1 LDAKEC
7 EEEGV
12 PTMAISFDPST
23 MNTVT
28 TNFRETLTGK
38 QYDHQAILK
47 FMQADLDTQ
56 QQVIKKLSTGA
67 TPAGLAQVEA
77 TLTAS
82 TQREAAARAEPH
94 ITGEAHWW
102 GYEVIIPEKIMRE
115 FLAAENLAA
124 TIVALLAPF
133 VSIPAL
139 APVGG
144 IVAGYILAELA
155 AMKHVDKGKGVE
167 LKALWVA
174 PVVLVPSAL

>member
-1 LDAKEC
+1 
-7 EEEGV
+7 
-12 PTMAISFDPST
+12 MAISFDPI
-23 MNTVT
+23 TVDSV
-28 TNFRETLTGK
+28 TNNLREMLAGK

-47 FMQADLDTQ
+47 FMQADLSAQ
-56 QQVIKKLSTGA
+56 QQVMKKLATGP
-67 TPAGLAQVEA
+67 TPEGLAQVEA

-82 TQREAAARAEPH
+82 TREAAAARAEPH

-102 GYEVIIPEKIMRE
+102 GYEVFVPEKIMQE
-115 FLAAENLAA
+115 FLTAKDLAT

-144 IVAGYILAELA
+144 IVAAYILAELA

-167 LKALWVA
+167 LSALWVA

>member
-1 LDAKEC
+1 
-7 EEEGV
+7 
-12 PTMAISFDPST
+12 MAISFDPITVDS
-23 MNTVT
+23 VT
-28 TNFRETLTGK
+28 TNFRETLAGK

-47 FMQADLDTQ
+47 FMQADLDAQ
-56 QQVIKKLSTGA
+56 QQVMKKLAAGST
-67 TPAGLAQVEA
+67 PEGLAQVEA

-82 TQREAAARAEPH
+82 TREAAARAEPH

-102 GYEVIIPEKIMRE
+102 GYEVFVPEKIMQE
-115 FLAAENLAA
+115 FLTAKNLAT

-167 LKALWVA
+167 LSALWVA